1 MGVTPV
7 FIFINPS
14 KKDIEV
20 DDNPMKS
27 HQKSWK
33 DPHDFPHEFTSAL
46 TFVAKYLS
54 EFCGLAVIHRLCRA
68 PRD

>member
-33 DPHDFPHEFTSAL
+33 DPHDFPHEFNSAPAICSKVSL
-46 TFVAKYLS
+46 
-54 EFCGLAVIHRLCRA
+54 
-68 PRD
+68 